1 MNIKKIMY
9 LNLNRRLKLKEK
21 ILLKIFKKEMLK
33 IYRIGFYDGFEFN
46 SPKAEKRLKKES
58 TNKKCKI
65 NEILKSERRVR
76 MRNIKLTIEYDGKD
90 FNGWQKQPTKLN
102 IQGTIEQ
109 AIKQITGEEVQLDAS
124 GRTDAGVHAF
134 GQVANFK
141 TNSQIP
147 IDKFAIAINS
157 KLKRSIVIKKAEEV
171 DERFH
176 SRLNCKKKTYRYVI
190 NNTPEGTAIYR
201 NLETHIPQKL
211 NVEKMKEAVKFFEG
225 EHDFKAFK
233 ASGTSSKSSVRTIYK
248 AEVYQEGDRI
258 IIELTGN
265 GFLYNMV
272 RIIAGTL
279 VEVGLGK
286 IESNKIPE
294 IIENKKRENAGKTL
308 PPNGLYLMK
317 VIYD

>member
-1 MNIKKIMY
+1 M
-9 LNLNRRLKLKEK
+9 
-21 ILLKIFKKEMLK
+21 
-33 IYRIGFYDGFEFN
+33 
-46 SPKAEKRLKKES
+46 
-58 TNKKCKI
+58 
-65 NEILKSERRVR
+65 
-76 MRNIKLTIEYDGKD
+76 
-90 FNGWQKQPTKLN
+90 
-102 IQGTIEQ
+102 
-109 AIKQITGEEVQLDAS
+109 
-124 GRTDAGVHAF
+124 
-134 GQVANFK
+134 
-141 TNSQIP
+141 
-147 IDKFAIAINS
+147 AIAINS
-157 KLKRSIVIKKAEEV
+157 QLKNSIVVKKAEEV

-294 IIENKKRENAGKTL
+294 IIENTKRENAGKTL